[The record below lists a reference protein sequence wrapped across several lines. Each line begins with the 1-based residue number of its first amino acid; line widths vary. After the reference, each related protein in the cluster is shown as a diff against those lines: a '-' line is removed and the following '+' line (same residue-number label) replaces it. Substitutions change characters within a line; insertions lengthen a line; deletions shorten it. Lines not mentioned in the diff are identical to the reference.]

1 MLKLFKRI
9 GRKKDSKIEDFYEFG
24 PEIGRGAFSI
34 VRQGTHK
41 DTGDQVA
48 IKAISKQHV
57 SEADMKRFTREIEI
71 MKKLKHKN
79 IIQLIEVFDSNDHL
93 YLVLELIRGGE
104 LFDKI
109 VEKGNYSEKDACN
122 LVRQIVSAV
131 EYMHQHGVCHRDLK
145 PENLLCSG
153 DDEKEEI
160 VRIAD
165 FGLSKIFEGGEE
177 LKTACGTPD
186 YVAPEI
192 LECKP
197 YDTSVDMWS
206 IGVITYILLCGFA
219 PFYADTHH
227 ELFQKILDLE
237 YDFPEPEWNGI
248 TDLAKDFI
256 SQLLIINPEERWT
269 ASQCIKH
276 PWLAENHGD
285 KELKSLDSAIS
296 SMKDYV
302 RNREASTS
310 NILKMRASQSTPNL
324 HSKNNN
330 KNNNNNDDNDNDNN
344 INTNSLSSSNS
355 NNTTSNNI

>member
-1 MLKLFKRI
+1 MLRLFKKI
-9 GRKKDSKIEDFYEFG
+9 QRKKGSKIEDFYEFG
-24 PEIGRGAFSI
+24 HEIGRLTTITSGAFSV
-34 VRQGTHK
+34 VRHGTHK
-41 DTGDQVA
+41 ESGEEVA

-57 SEADMKRFTREIEI
+57 SEADMNRFTREIEI

-79 IIQLIEVFDSNDHL
+79 IIQLIEVFDSQDYL
-93 YLVLELIRGGE
+93 FLVLELVRGGE

-109 VEKGNYSEKDACN
+109 VDRGQYSERDACN

-131 EYMHQHGVCHRDLK
+131 QYMHQHGVCHRDLK
-145 PENLLCSG
+145 PENLLCSA
-153 DDEKEEI
+153 DDEAEQF

-237 YDFPEPEWNGI
+237 YDFPEPEWSGI
-248 TDLAKDFI
+248 TDNAKHFI
-256 SQLLIINPEERWT
+256 SQLLVINPTERWS
-269 ASQCIKH
+269 ASQCMKH
-276 PWLAENHGD
+276 PWLAENKED
-285 KELKSLDSAIS
+285 KQLKSLDSAIN

-302 RNREASTS
+302 KNRENSS
-310 NILKMRASQSTPNL
+310 VNILRTRTQSTPNL
-324 HSKNNN
+324 TTKNE
-330 KNNNNNDDNDNDNN
+330 KQQ
-344 INTNSLSSSNS
+344 
-355 NNTTSNNI
+355 